1 MLCWRGPMLKGP
13 VILQSRIEIKNEK
26 ELNETSTCPVWGSFS
41 VTLIARKFATCA
53 VFWWPEKK
61 TFINSLSFS
70 RASLHFGTI
79 FCSIVVLPAWAEFLS
94 PPPNTESPECLQF
107 NCGNKLLRIFLQP
120 ARCRGG
126 RIRSLFSTCLLG
138 SPLLC
143 RVLGTLRVTT
153 LVWWW
158 WREQKSLEKAI
169 QSF

>member
-41 VTLIARKFATCA
+41 VTLIARKFATYA
-53 VFWWPEKK
+53 VFSSSKK
-61 TFINSLSFS
+61 HSWTASFFLNILAFRIFFCQLLSYRHGQNSCPL
-70 RASLHFGTI
+70 
-79 FCSIVVLPAWAEFLS
+79 LPALDHLYVYSLTAEINFCEFS
-94 PPPNTESPECLQF
+94 
-107 NCGNKLLRIFLQP
+107 LQP

-126 RIRSLFSTCLLG
+126 RIRSLLSACLLG